1 MHDMVP
7 AYRTRQVQVI
17 NSITWPRKHAFSNFQ
32 MDPRGSDLPCQQ
44 YSDSSGD
51 CTVDRCKVAKLVD

>member
-32 MDPRGSDLPCQQ
+32 MIPADPIYRV
-44 YSDSSGD
+44 SSTAIRAE
-51 CTVDRCKVAKLVD
+51 TVQWIVAR